1 MGSFEFYINSKEPFK
16 SNIMKE
22 ITAFIRPEKLNA
34 VAEYLKKEQ
43 YCCFTVF
50 QGEGVGDY
58 TDPKTEF
65 PSLDFPFLHNKVVKI
80 EIVCNKDDVSK
91 IINIIKTHAQTGE
104 KGDGL
109 IYVSNVESRL
119 RIRD

>member
-1 MGSFEFYINSKEPFK
+1 
-16 SNIMKE
+16 MKE
-22 ITAFIRPEKLNA
+22 IKAFIRPEKLNV

-58 TDPKTEF
+58 TDPETEF

-80 EIVCNKDDVSK
+80 EIVCNKEDVAK
-91 IINIIKTHAQTGE
+91 IITIIKTHAHTGD

-109 IYVSNVESRL
+109 IYVSNVESKI
-119 RIRD
+119 RIRDDK

>member
-1 MGSFEFYINSKEPFK
+1 
-16 SNIMKE
+16 MKE
-22 ITAFIRPEKLNA
+22 IKAFIRPEKLNS
-34 VAEYLKKEQ
+34 VAENLKKEQ

-65 PSLDFPFLHNKVVKI
+65 PSLNFPFLHNKVVKI
-80 EIVCNKDDVSK
+80 EIVCNKADVDK
-91 IINIIKTHAQTGE
+91 IINVIKTHARTGD

-109 IYVSNVESRL
+109 IYVSNVESKT
-119 RIRD
+119 RIRDER

>member
-1 MGSFEFYINSKEPFK
+1 
-16 SNIMKE
+16 MKE
-22 ITAFIRPEKLNA
+22 IKAFIRPEKLNV

-58 TDPKTEF
+58 TDPETEF
-65 PSLDFPFLHNKVVKI
+65 PSLDFPFLHNKVIKI
-80 EIVCNKDDVSK
+80 EIVCNKENVAK
-91 IINIIKTHAQTGE
+91 IINVIKIHAKTGN

-109 IYVSNVESRL
+109 IYVSNVESKI
-119 RIRD
+119 RIRDDK